1 MSKEDI
7 VLNQIK
13 KANEPLLAIQLLAQL
28 VDSMMVES
36 HDATR
41 EIREILLGD
50 NTPDGKK
57 KSIVGQI
64 ETLKTQIAAQ
74 SEETK
79 IHGRLIYGDPT
90 NAKENGLLADVHASV
105 RTVKAIQKLVWIV
118 IGVIVPLIIGSIITL
133 TKYIP

>member
-1 MSKEDI
+1 MSKDI

-13 KANEPLLAIQLLAQL
+13 KADDPLIAIQLLAQL
-28 VDSMMVES
+28 VDSMMAQS
-36 HDATR
+36 HDATK

-64 ETLKTQIAAQ
+64 ETLKTQIATQ

-79 IHGRLIYGDPT
+79 IHARLIYGDPT
-90 NAKENGLLADVHASV
+90 NAKENGLLADVHANV

-118 IGVIVPLIIGSIITL
+118 VGVVVPIIIGVIVTL